1 MAVLQRLGMKQMA
14 GDQQVWI
21 QYTNIHQWLDKTVKW
36 STTRKNR
43 MRARN
48 KDTELW

>member
-14 GDQQVWI
+14 GDQQFWI